1 MCDVTFGSP
10 ARFACLV
17 TPSGERAQ
25 LPTGRNDE
33 RRGDRER
40 HRGGWMRGRGGGGGG
55 EKAAVETRPRV
66 HENRQGVGDGHP
78 RRRSG
83 RRRPGGW
90 VRGARGLG
98 ATRAQPPATN
108 C

>member
-40 HRGGWMRGRGGGGGG
+40 HRGGWMRGRGRGGGGGG
-55 EKAAVETRPRV
+55 EKAAAESRPRV
-66 HENRQGVGDGHP
+66 HENRQGGRGGH
-78 RRRSG
+78 RRRSSG
-83 RRRPGGW
+83 RRRLGGW
-90 VRGARGLG
+90 LGARGG
-98 ATRAQPPATN
+98 WG
-108 C
+108 

>member
-40 HRGGWMRGRGGGGGG
+40 HRGGWMRGRGRGGGGGG
-55 EKAAVETRPRV
+55 EKAAAESRPRV
-66 HENRQGVGDGHP
+66 HENRQVVGNVH
-78 RRRSG
+78 RRRSSG
-83 RRRPGGW
+83 RRSLVGW
-90 VRGARGLG
+90 LR
-98 ATRAQPPATN
+98 RAGD
-108 C
+108 

>member
-55 EKAAVETRPRV
+55 EKAAGQLRARGD
-66 HENRQGVGDGHP
+66 ENREGGRDRTPPQGQRLRKPVGQVKPCRGW
-78 RRRSG
+78 RRYPS
-83 RRRPGGW
+83 
-90 VRGARGLG
+90 
-98 ATRAQPPATN
+98 
-108 C
+108 